1 MLKRLYYLILLV
13 FLYFPLTASANP
25 FEGGWQLQTGQSTIG
40 FLSVKKGTIAE
51 YSGFAS
57 FSGQIDP
64 TGAAEI
70 VIAMDSVDT
79 KIDLRN
85 VRMRFLFF
93 ETFKHGEARIK
104 ATIPPE
110 LVADL
115 PSHTRKTVDLSV
127 SLTLHGIE
135 TNLTAPV
142 AVTLMDNNTVNVS
155 TVQPI
160 ILSLADFDLLGGLAK
175 LEEAANVTITPVG
188 IVSLDLYFQRNGS
201 PGDRAVTPA
210 PAIVAS
216 ATTGSSTALETTGT
230 FSRDECEGRFDI
242 LSQSRSLN
250 FPPNTAEITQDA
262 QGFLDVLADVVNRCP
277 DMKVEVGGHTDAW
290 GKSSW
295 NLELSRQRAV
305 AVAKYLIT
313 KGASQ
318 SRLIPVGYGETSP
331 LVDNDT
337 LENRAKN
344 RRIEFKV
351 LN

>member
-160 ILSLADFDLLGGLAK
+160 ILSLADFDLLIAYCPNYAEGYNQRAFVNYLRRDFARALVDLERALALSPRHVAAMSGRALSLYGLGR
-175 LEEAANVTITPVG
+175 LEEARI
-188 IVSLDLYFQRNGS
+188 
-201 PGDRAVTPA
+201 
-210 PAIVAS
+210 
-216 ATTGSSTALETTGT
+216 ALESALAYNPWLTERYLLAPG
-230 FSRDECEGRFDI
+230 G
-242 LSQSRSLN
+242 
-250 FPPNTAEITQDA
+250 P
-262 QGFLDVLADVVNRCP
+262 LDMEDV
-277 DMKVEVGGHTDAW
+277 
-290 GKSSW
+290 
-295 NLELSRQRAV
+295 EL
-305 AVAKYLIT
+305 
-313 KGASQ
+313 
-318 SRLIPVGYGETSP
+318 
-331 LVDNDT
+331 
-337 LENRAKN
+337 
-344 RRIEFKV
+344 
-351 LN
+351 